1 MDIYLAVTLA
11 LEESA
16 PVFIA
21 GIIYYIIARV
31 ALMQWWMRDQLD
43 EKARAKGR
51 SWLMSLA
58 LSGYLSVAGVYY
70 LYFCASI
77 LATGTTFIDFP
88 VDHASSWGSALDTR
102 ACACVM
108 LALTTLDLA
117 IGSIDYRQQVGILT
131 GWVHHT
137 VYVGLCV
144 YILYTRQTFVLMVRA
159 LPLAHPRAQLTCVE
173 ALLHATPARQVFSF
187 CEIPTLMLAVGSLYR
202 PWRTDVAFGV
212 VFFVTRIL
220 ITTGL
225 FLLVQVRGGGA
236 TRAPPRETP

>member
-1 MDIYLAVTLA
+1 MDIYLAVTHA

-31 ALMQWWMRDQLD
+31 ALMQWWMRDQQD

-58 LSGYLSVAGVYY
+58 LSGYLGVAGVYY
-70 LYFCASI
+70 LYFCACI
-77 LATGTTFIDFP
+77 LASGTTFIDFP
-88 VDHASSWGSALDTR
+88 VDHASSWGSAFDTR
-102 ACACVM
+102 TCACVM
-108 LALTTLDLA
+108 LAMSTLDLA

-144 YILYTRQTFVLMVRA
+144 YILYTRQTFVLMVRIHQSPPTCTPSA
-159 LPLAHPRAQLTCVE
+159 LSPAPRQTHSPGVFLLRDPDVHARRGVPAPAVAHRRGVWRGFLCHPHPYHNGPLPARPGEGVGDEGGAP
-173 ALLHATPARQVFSF
+173 HAT
-187 CEIPTLMLAVGSLYR
+187 
-202 PWRTDVAFGV
+202 
-212 VFFVTRIL
+212 
-220 ITTGL
+220 
-225 FLLVQVRGGGA
+225 
-236 TRAPPRETP
+236 